1 MTDTMQF
8 WIWFLGAP
16 VALGFIMLLMSGL
29 KWAEF
34 KIEEFSAHYQDRLS
48 HWRSHATQRS
58 RSKADHEGFL
68 RWVAAQAG
76 TDSRDGRIDHEMVEA
91 QEQAGLIRI
100 LVEEEIPKA
109 ALRCV
114 DIHRLMAK
122 ACGALH
128 YSEIALEPECIQMR
142 HRTVWL
148 LTHTVEFL
156 ESYPLRLE
164 DSRLLHNSI
173 LLRKRALPTCRRCP
187 YILERIDEAPAL
199 CPTAELIEIKGATSA
214 RA

>member
-1 MTDTMQF
+1 MTDTMQLLV
-8 WIWFLGAP
+8 WFLGP
-16 VALGFIMLLMSGL
+16 PLTLGFIKLLAACL
-29 KWAEF
+29 EWAEF
-34 KIEEFSAHYQDRLS
+34 KLEDISAHYQDRLH
-48 HWRSHATQRS
+48 HWRIDAAQRS
-58 RSKADHEGFL
+58 RSKSDREGFL
-68 RWVAAQAG
+68 RWLAAQAG
-76 TDSRDGRIDHEMVEA
+76 TDRRDGRIDHEMVEA

-122 ACGALH
+122 ASGATH
-128 YSEIALEPECIQMR
+128 YSEIAREPECIQMR
-142 HRTVWL
+142 ARTAWL
-148 LTHTVEFL
+148 LAHTVEFL

-164 DSRLLHNSI
+164 DPRLTHNTV

-187 YILERIDEAPAL
+187 YILEGVHEAPTL

-214 RA
+214 RT